1 MIAMNATDVRKD
13 WSSVLDSV
21 VRHKPVFIR
30 RTRDRMML
38 CSTDTVSQLV
48 SDVVFVAEKFVEDD
62 GSITLSLDT
71 LDIVSNGCDLSTAKS
86 ALVNNILEYA
96 EEYYQ
101 EFELYSRAPN
111 RKSHLPY
118 VMKALTAKT
127 PEELEDA
134 VVCQNGK
141 I

>member
-30 RTRDRMML
+30 RTRDHMML

-48 SDVVFVAEKFVEDD
+48 CNVTFAANQYVEDD
-62 GSITLSLDT
+62 GSITLSLEA
-71 LDIVSNGCDLSTAKS
+71 LDIISHGDDLSAAKT
-86 ALVNNILEYA
+86 ALVNDILEYA
-96 EEYYQ
+96 EEYYK

-111 RKSHLPY
+111 RKAHLPY

-127 PEELEDA
+127 PKELEEA
-134 VVCQNGK
+134 VVCQSGK
-141 I
+141 S